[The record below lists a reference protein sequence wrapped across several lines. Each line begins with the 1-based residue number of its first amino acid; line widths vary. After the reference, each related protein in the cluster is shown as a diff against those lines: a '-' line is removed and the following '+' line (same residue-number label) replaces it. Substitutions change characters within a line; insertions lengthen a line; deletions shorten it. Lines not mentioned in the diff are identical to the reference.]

1 MSQTAISFGMYEEVR
16 NYAELLDEIL
26 VKIKNKNLPDTD
38 QKKLVL
44 GEFLE
49 NIGNGST
56 PNLTARYIGLT
67 LNATNKNWRNILSQI
82 GRKLAGQES
91 LTQLRQEE
99 IRSLES
105 LAKFLEGEQAEAA
118 ARIRGER

>member
-26 VKIKNKNLPDTD
+26 VKIKNDNLIDTD
-38 QKKLVL
+38 QKKILL

-49 NIGNGST
+49 NIGDGST
-56 PNLTARYIGLT
+56 SNLTARYIGLT
-67 LNATNKNWRNILSQI
+67 LNARNKNWRKVLSQI
-82 GRKLAGQES
+82 AGKLTGQES
-91 LTQLRQEE
+91 LTQLKRDD
-99 IRSLES
+99 IRSLEN

>member
-26 VKIKNKNLPDTD
+26 VQIKNKNLPDTN
-38 QKKLVL
+38 QEKMLL

-49 NIGNGST
+49 NVGDGST
-56 PNLTARYIGLT
+56 SNLTARYIGLT
-67 LNATNKNWRNILSQI
+67 LNARNKNWRKSLSQI
-82 GRKLAGQES
+82 AEKLKKQED
-91 LTQLRQEE
+91 LTQLKQDE
-99 IRSLES
+99 ILSLER

>member
-16 NYAELLDEIL
+16 DNAQLLDEIL
-26 VKIKNKNLPDTD
+26 VKIKNKNLSDND
-38 QKKLVL
+38 RKKLL
-44 GEFLE
+44 LSEFLG

-56 PNLTARYIGLT
+56 SNLTARYIGLT
-67 LNATNKNWRNILSQI
+67 LNSRNKKWRSILSQI
-82 GRKLAGQES
+82 AEKLTDEES
-91 LTQLRQEE
+91 LTRLKQNE
-99 IRSLES
+99 IRSLED

>member
-26 VKIKNKNLPDTD
+26 IKIKNKNLLDND
-38 QKKLVL
+38 QNKQLL
-44 GEFLE
+44 GEVLE
-49 NIGNGST
+49 NIGDGST

-67 LNATNKNWRNILSQI
+67 LNSRNKNWRRVLSQI
-82 GRKLAGQES
+82 AGKLTQSES
-91 LTQLRQEE
+91 LTRLKQNDV
-99 IRSLES
+99 RSLED